1 MLRAKTLIE
10 FAGELASDSPAP
22 GGGSAAA
29 QAGANAAAL
38 VAMVGRLSVDKAGA
52 AAAREELA
60 AAIQEA
66 DALRARLL
74 ELVDEDTAAYEAVVA
89 TFRLPKGTDEEK
101 AARRSAIQAA
111 TVRAAEVPLQT
122 MRACRRVIDL
132 AAALV
137 GRSNPAAASDL
148 GVGVQLART
157 GLEGGGLNV
166 AINLGS
172 LQGNEAAAALVAGYH
187 AELSAGR
194 AAGNGAAAA
203 IDEALRPGGPAAQ
216 C

>member
-1 MLRAKTLIE
+1 MLREQTLSE
-10 FAGELASDSPAP
+10 FAGELASEAPAP

-38 VAMVGRLSVDKAGA
+38 VAMVARLSVGKDGVA
-52 AAAREELA
+52 ASGEELA
-60 AAIQEA
+60 ATIEEA

-74 ELVDEDTAAYEAVVA
+74 ELIDEDTAAYEAVVA
-89 TFRLPKGTDEEK
+89 TFRLPKGTEEEK
-101 AARRSAIQAA
+101 AARRQAIRET
-111 TVRAAEVPLQT
+111 TVRAAQVPLET

-132 AAALV
+132 AAALA

-148 GVGVQLART
+148 GVAVYLART

-166 AINLGS
+166 AINVGS
-172 LQGNEAAAALVAGYH
+172 LLGHEEAPALVAGYH

-194 AAGNGAAAA
+194 AVSEAAAAA
-203 IDEALRPGGPAAQ
+203 IDEALRPGGAGEY
-216 C
+216 